1 MTPVEEKEILKKV
14 DPQETGMVEYELYK
28 AVIGEFI
35 EGIEAKKDAQ
45 ATLGTNEEEEIFG
58 SILMLVND
66 EAQDI

>member
-1 MTPVEEKEILKKV
+1 LKKV

-45 ATLGTNEEEEIFG
+45 AKLGTN
-58 SILMLVND
+58 
-66 EAQDI
+66 